1 MTYTKTAARVAS
13 VFLDLVN
20 APVSDE
26 ERAAFKKGHEP
37 MVDMFACSH
46 GGVLE
51 TFLAKVIE
59 KTQGVERRNNFI
71 ASLNPDGFENVQGLE
86 IDVQYYDGKP
96 RIFVNFQSNT
106 KEDVAV
112 VPGKNFTRP
121 VFDFNA
127 ELTMDVL
134 MQIINEGG
142 GYVSVQ

>member
-1 MTYTKTAARVAS
+1 
-13 VFLDLVN
+13 
-20 APVSDE
+20 
-26 ERAAFKKGHEP
+26 
-37 MVDMFACSH
+37 
-46 GGVLE
+46 
-51 TFLAKVIE
+51 
-59 KTQGVERRNNFI
+59 
-71 ASLNPDGFENVQGLE
+71 VQGLE